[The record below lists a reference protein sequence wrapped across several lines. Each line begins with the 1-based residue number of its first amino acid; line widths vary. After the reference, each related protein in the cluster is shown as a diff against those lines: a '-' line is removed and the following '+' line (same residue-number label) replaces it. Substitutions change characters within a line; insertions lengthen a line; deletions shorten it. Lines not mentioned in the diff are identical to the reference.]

1 MRKREVRYCLT
12 NWDYNYGRCGVEMEV
27 LLVEQIELVK
37 ILMKNTNIN
46 FLLGAGTSY
55 NRVNGKLNFPL
66 MWDLLEYIRADSN
79 VLDFFKNLTE
89 DKTISAETGAMIAG
103 LYDTYLFS
111 EDANIERFLSVLEG
125 VDLYIV
131 DANFRKRVEE
141 QRDLIRMLIRDR
153 LKKSD
158 ESTVLDNYIAFY
170 NGLKNVKEVNGLKN
184 QIFNIFTTNYDMMNE
199 MAMESQ
205 NIHYYSGFEGVVNR
219 KFNLA
224 YYNYDFVDSFQVN
237 HSNIKVTPNH
247 MNLFKIHGSL
257 SWYMKDGELIERNPY
272 EQDFLPE
279 IIYPSVDKFKNTN
292 LIISYS
298 ALMRE
303 LSNRLCQEK
312 TTLFVSGMSMG
323 DEHINK
329 IIENAL
335 TINTFHMVIFC
346 ATDDEIKKLQQKYN
360 AYKNVIVMEKEYKF
374 SDVADLMQNLQ
385 GGDGYA

>member
-1 MRKREVRYCLT
+1 M
-12 NWDYNYGRCGVEMEV
+12 
-27 LLVEQIELVK
+27 EQIELVK

-55 NRVNGKLNFPL
+55 NIVEGKINFPL
-66 MWDLLEYIRADSN
+66 MGDLLKCIRTDSN
-79 VLDFFKNLTE
+79 VLDFYNYLTV
-89 DKTISAETGAMIAG
+89 DKTISTEMKAMIAG

-111 EDANIERFLSVLEG
+111 ENANIERFLSVLDG
-125 VDLYIV
+125 TDLYIV
-131 DANFRKRVEE
+131 DTDFRKSVEE
-141 QRDLIRMLIRDR
+141 QRNLIRMLIRDR
-153 LKKSD
+153 LKESD

-199 MAMESQ
+199 MAMENQ
-205 NIHYYSGFEGVVNR
+205 NIHYYSGFEGIVDR
-219 KFNLA
+219 KFNLV
-224 YYNYDFVDSFQVN
+224 YYNYDFVDSFRVN
-237 HSNIKVTPNH
+237 HSNIKVTLNH

-279 IIYPSVDKFKNTN
+279 IIYPSVDKFENTN

-303 LSNRLCQEK
+303 LSNRLCQER

-346 ATDDEIKKLQQKYN
+346 ATDDEIRKLQEKYR
-360 AYKNVIVMEKEYKF
+360 AYKNVIVMDKEYKF
-374 SDVADLMQNLQ
+374 SDVADLMQNIQ
-385 GGDGYA
+385 GGD

>member
-1 MRKREVRYCLT
+1 
-12 NWDYNYGRCGVEMEV
+12 
-27 LLVEQIELVK
+27 
-37 ILMKNTNIN
+37 
-46 FLLGAGTSY
+46 
-55 NRVNGKLNFPL
+55 
-66 MWDLLEYIRADSN
+66 
-79 VLDFFKNLTE
+79 
-89 DKTISAETGAMIAG
+89 
-103 LYDTYLFS
+103 
-111 EDANIERFLSVLEG
+111 
-125 VDLYIV
+125 
-131 DANFRKRVEE
+131 
-141 QRDLIRMLIRDR
+141 
-153 LKKSD
+153 
-158 ESTVLDNYIAFY
+158 
-170 NGLKNVKEVNGLKN
+170 
-184 QIFNIFTTNYDMMNE
+184 
-199 MAMESQ
+199 MESQ
-205 NIHYYSGFEGVVNR
+205 NIHYYSGFEGIVKR

-237 HSNIKVTPNH
+237 RSNVKVTPNH

-257 SWYMKDGELIERNPY
+257 SWCMKDGDLIERNPY

-346 ATDDEIKKLQQKYN
+346 ATTGEIKKLQEKYR
-360 AYKNVIVMEKEYKF
+360 AYKNVIVVDTEYKF

-385 GGDGYA
+385 GGD

>member
-1 MRKREVRYCLT
+1 M
-12 NWDYNYGRCGVEMEV
+12 
-27 LLVEQIELVK
+27 EQIELLK
-37 ILMKNTNIN
+37 ILLKNTNIN

-55 NRVNGKLNFPL
+55 NKVEGKLNFPL
-66 MWDLLEYIRADSN
+66 MWDLLNFIRKDKN
-79 VLDFFKNLTE
+79 VLEFYNGLKKNTA
-89 DKTISAETGAMIAG
+89 IPAGVGAMLAG
-103 LYDTYLFS
+103 LYDNYLFS
-111 EDANIERFLSVLEG
+111 EDANIEKFLSVLEG

-131 DANFRKRVEE
+131 DADFRKKVEE
-141 QRDLIRMLIRDR
+141 QRDQIRMLIRDR
-153 LKKSD
+153 LRKSD
-158 ESTVLDNYIAFY
+158 ESTVLDIYIAFY

-199 MAMESQ
+199 IAMESQ
-205 NIHYYSGFEGVVNR
+205 NIHYYSGFEGIVNR

-237 HSNIKVTPNH
+237 RSNVKVTPNH

-257 SWYMKDGELIERNPY
+257 SWCMKDGNLIERNPY

-346 ATDDEIKKLQQKYN
+346 ATTDEIEKLQEKYR
-360 AYKNVIVMEKEYKF
+360 AYKNVIVVDTEYKF

-385 GGDGYA
+385 GGD

>member
-1 MRKREVRYCLT
+1 M
-12 NWDYNYGRCGVEMEV
+12 
-27 LLVEQIELVK
+27 EQIELVK
-37 ILMKNTNIN
+37 ILLKNTNIN

-55 NRVNGKLNFPL
+55 NKVDGKLNFPL
-66 MWDLLEYIRADSN
+66 MCDLLNIVRADKN
-79 VLDFFKNLTE
+79 VLEFCNSLKNGTNIPEGMSVMLT
-89 DKTISAETGAMIAG
+89 G
-103 LYDTYLFS
+103 LYDDYLFS
-111 EDANIERFLSVLEG
+111 KDANIEKFLSVLEG
-125 VDLYIV
+125 VDLYIA
-131 DANFRKRVEE
+131 DADFRKKVEE
-141 QRDLIRMLIRDR
+141 QRNQIRILIRDR

-158 ESTVLDNYIAFY
+158 ESTVMDNYIAFY

-205 NIHYYSGFEGVVNR
+205 NIHYYSGFEGIVNR

-237 HSNIKVTPNH
+237 RANVKVTPNH

-257 SWYMKDGELIERNPY
+257 SWCMKDGELIEKNPY
-272 EQDFLPE
+272 EQEFLPE

-346 ATDDEIKKLQQKYN
+346 ATTNEIKNLQDKYS
-360 AYKNVIVMEKEYKF
+360 AHRNVIVVDTEYKF

-385 GGDGYA
+385 GGD

>member
-1 MRKREVRYCLT
+1 MRKRENEYCLI
-12 NWDYNYGRCGVEMEV
+12 NSDSNHERYGVQKEV

-37 ILMKNTNIN
+37 ILMKNTNIS

-55 NRVNGKLNFPL
+55 NRVDGKLNFPL
-66 MWDLLEYIRADSN
+66 MRDLLEYIRADSN
-79 VLDFFKNLTE
+79 VLDFYYNLTQ

-131 DANFRKRVEE
+131 DAIFRKRVEE
-141 QRDLIRMLIRDR
+141 QRDLIRTLIRDR
-153 LKKSD
+153 LKNSD

-170 NGLKNVKEVNGLKN
+170 NGLKSVKEVNALKN

-303 LSNRLCQEK
+303 LSNRLCQEH

-346 ATDDEIKKLQQKYN
+346 ATDGEIKRLQKKYN
-360 AYKNVIVMEKEYKF
+360 AYKNVIIMKKEYKF

-385 GGDGYA
+385 GGD

>member
-1 MRKREVRYCLT
+1 
-12 NWDYNYGRCGVEMEV
+12 ME
-27 LLVEQIELVK
+27 QKELIK

-46 FLLGAGTSY
+46 FLLGAGTSF
-55 NRVNGKLNFPL
+55 NEVDGKTSFPL
-66 MWDLLEYIRADSN
+66 MGHLLSYIKSN
-79 VLDFFKNLTE
+79 KGVLEFYDNLEKDT
-89 DKTISAETGAMIAG
+89 TIPAGIGKMLIG
-103 LYDTYLFS
+103 LYDEYLF
-111 EDANIERFLSVLEG
+111 ATGTNIEKFLSVLEG
-125 VDLYIV
+125 VDLYLGSSDIK
-131 DANFRKRVEE
+131 NKVEK
-141 QRDLIRMLIRDR
+141 QRDLIRELIRDR
-153 LKKSD
+153 LRGSD
-158 ESTVLDNYIAFY
+158 VETVLDNYISFY
-170 NGLKNVKEVNGLKN
+170 NGLKKLKEVNGLKN

-199 MAMESQ
+199 TAMESQ
-205 NIHYYSGFEGVVNR
+205 NIHYYSGFEGIVNR

-237 HSNIKVTPNH
+237 RMNIKVTPNH

-257 SWYMKDGELIERNPY
+257 SWCMKDGELIERNPY

-279 IIYPSVDKFKNTN
+279 IIYPSVDKFSNTN

-303 LSNRLCQEK
+303 FSNRICQER

-346 ATDDEIKKLQQKYN
+346 ATEAEIDKLKQKYH
-360 AYKNVIVMEKEYKF
+360 AYKNVIIVDSVYRF
-374 SDVADLMQNLQ
+374 SDVADFMLGLQ
-385 GGDGYA
+385 GGEKDA

>member
-1 MRKREVRYCLT
+1 MV
-12 NWDYNYGRCGVEMEV
+12 VM
-27 LLVEQIELVK
+27 EQIELVK
-37 ILMKNTNIN
+37 ILLKNTYIN

-55 NRVNGKLNFPL
+55 NKVDGKLHFPL
-66 MWDLLEYIRADSN
+66 MWDLLNFIKEDAK
-79 VLDFFKNLTE
+79 VLGFYNSLRKDTAIPVGVGEMLA
-89 DKTISAETGAMIAG
+89 S
-103 LYDTYLFS
+103 LYDDYLFS
-111 EDANIERFLSVLEG
+111 ADANIEKFLSVLEG
-125 VDLYIV
+125 VDLYIT
-131 DANFRKRVEE
+131 DIDFRKIVEE
-141 QRDLIRMLIRDR
+141 QRNHIRMLIRDR
-153 LKKSD
+153 LNNSD
-158 ESTVLDNYIAFY
+158 KDTVINNYISFY

-199 MAMESQ
+199 MAMEIQ
-205 NIHYYSGFEGVVNR
+205 NIHYYSGFEGIVNR

-224 YYNYDFVDSFQVN
+224 YYNYDFVDSFQVKHAN
-237 HSNIKVTPNH
+237 VKVTPNH

-257 SWYMKDGELIERNPY
+257 SWCMKDGELIERNPY

-303 LSNRLCQEK
+303 LSNRLCQEN
-312 TTLFVSGMSMG
+312 TTLFVSGMSMS

-346 ATDDEIKKLQQKYN
+346 ATAAEIKKLQEKYK
-360 AYKNVIVMEKEYKF
+360 AYRNVIVVDREYKF
-374 SDVADLMQNLQ
+374 CDVADLMQNLQ
-385 GGDGYA
+385 GGD

>member
-1 MRKREVRYCLT
+1 VS
-12 NWDYNYGRCGVEMEV
+12 
-27 LLVEQIELVK
+27 
-37 ILMKNTNIN
+37 N
-46 FLLGAGTSY
+46 FIIQS
-55 NRVNGKLNFPL
+55 
-66 MWDLLEYIRADSN
+66 
-79 VLDFFKNLTE
+79 
-89 DKTISAETGAMIAG
+89 
-103 LYDTYLFS
+103 
-111 EDANIERFLSVLEG
+111 
-125 VDLYIV
+125 
-131 DANFRKRVEE
+131 
-141 QRDLIRMLIRDR
+141 
-153 LKKSD
+153 
-158 ESTVLDNYIAFY
+158 AFY

-205 NIHYYSGFEGVVNR
+205 NIHYYSGFEGIVNR

-237 HSNIKVTPNH
+237 HANVKVTPNH

-257 SWYMKDGELIERNPY
+257 SWCMKDGELIERNPY

-303 LSNRLCQEK
+303 LSNRLCQEN
-312 TTLFVSGMSMG
+312 TTLFVSGMSMS

-346 ATDDEIKKLQQKYN
+346 ATDAEIRKLQEKYK
-360 AYKNVIVMEKEYKF
+360 AYRNVIVVDKEYKF
-374 SDVADLMQNLQ
+374 CDVADLMQNLQ
-385 GGDGYA
+385 GGD